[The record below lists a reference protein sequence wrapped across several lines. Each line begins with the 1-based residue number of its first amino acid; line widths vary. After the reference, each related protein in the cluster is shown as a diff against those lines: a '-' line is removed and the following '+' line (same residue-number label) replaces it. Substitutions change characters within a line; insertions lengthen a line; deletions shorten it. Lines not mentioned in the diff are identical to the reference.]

1 VGSISHVHLNSV
13 STCNTNENT
22 AHRSSHWVSGPSV
35 LSLSWQSIVLKSLFE
50 PSFYQDRL
58 GPNIGKTQ
66 KKRRSEISV
75 ANLERHLH
83 HLRAKQPVL
92 VRVRA
97 VLNKLVEYALIRTAC
112 KAAASNTL
120 ECQQLQL
127 TLCSN
132 RSRVRAAGSEGT
144 TTLLRCKSN
153 EGQQQPFRV
162 YQKRGHLSRQARDI
176 RTAVKEILLPV
187 FVLDLIPHNRS
198 VGVGRGARQAL
209 LDRFCEM

>member
-1 VGSISHVHLNSV
+1 M
-13 STCNTNENT
+13 
-22 AHRSSHWVSGPSV
+22 
-35 LSLSWQSIVLKSLFE
+35 
-50 PSFYQDRL
+50 
-58 GPNIGKTQ
+58 
-66 KKRRSEISV
+66 
-75 ANLERHLH
+75 
-83 HLRAKQPVL
+83 
-92 VRVRA
+92 RVRA

-132 RSRVRAAGSEGT
+132 RSRVRGAGSEGT